1 MHGGNM
7 SKKKSVNSMGEARRI
22 LGQDFFDAV
31 SDILPL
37 VGPRIDMFLGEQELM
52 IVAELPG
59 LVSQEDVNLS
69 LEGYNLTIS
78 GELKRPYVT
87 NEEKLLINERAGGPF
102 ERSVKIPPQCA
113 VEQIQAD
120 FFNGLL
126 FITIPFVHQHTT
138 NKCESIQI
146 NFHT

>member
-1 MHGGNM
+1 M
-7 SKKKSVNSMGEARRI
+7 SRKKSVNSMAEARRI
-22 LGQDFFDAV
+22 LGHDFFEAV

-37 VGPRIDMFLGEQELM
+37 VGPRIDMFQGDQELV

-69 LEGYNLTIS
+69 LEGYNLAIK

-87 NEEKLLINERAGGPF
+87 DEDKLLINERAGGAF
-102 ERSVKIPPQCA
+102 ERIVKIPPQCSL
-113 VEQIQAD
+113 ERIQAD

-126 FITIPFVHQHTT
+126 FVRIPFIHQHSTQ
-138 NKCESIQI
+138 NRESIQI
-146 NFHT
+146 NFHS

>member
-1 MHGGNM
+1 M
-7 SKKKSVNSMGEARRI
+7 SRKKSMNSMAEARRI

-37 VGPRIDMFLGEQELM
+37 VGPRIDMFQGDQELV

-59 LVSQEDVNLS
+59 LVSQEDINLS
-69 LEGYNLTIS
+69 LDGYDLSIK
-78 GELKRPYVT
+78 GEIKRPYVAD
-87 NEEKLLINERAGGPF
+87 EEKLLINERAGGPF

-113 VEQIQAD
+113 LEQIQAD

-126 FITIPFVHQHTT
+126 FIRIPFVLQQSTH
-138 NKCESIQI
+138 NRESIQI
-146 NFHT
+146 NFHS